1 MKKEQINCFINTR
14 EEWEYI
20 ESKFPNYEKVILTN
34 SPEVI
39 FNKSNN
45 MKIIQI
51 DKEIS
56 KKMVKFSREIGNI
69 SNKVFDKIK
78 KLNYS
83 HSLCCHFSLFILNF
97 SQIIRAALPL
107 KKEFFFQSNLIID
120 IKTKDNNVYDSL
132 KNPYLKIF
140 KGSKKL
146 IVKEIYLKDKKFFSK
161 LVSPPFFLR
170 NSVLGL
176 INIEFNLWRIFWRL
190 FPKYLSNGIFLVGV
204 DGYFVRETLI
214 NLSRKGYSFKQLQRP
229 DINLSRIDKKKYE
242 KFIKVILPFKT
253 FLFKWLDQ
261 YIAKKIYKIFLNDLS
276 IFLTNFEHNEKYWN
290 KILSKF
296 PKKSIKGLIST
307 HLLLKPFHA
316 IGDSFINKKI
326 PIFNFQHGHTRELN
340 NRSCIYY
347 KWDSIVEPIG
357 DKIFTYTK
365 LCQDL
370 SNKTKCIRGNFEAVG
385 TPKIYQRRKH
395 LFYKSKYDVIY
406 VSTNFFTGMKVN
418 TQHRD
423 WDDCKKMNFEI
434 DLIKKIFEKINKKI
448 LYKNYPL
455 AGNLSDCIL
464 KDKISSVNN
473 IKLIKKNYDLIY
485 FLRKRRIII
494 TSGASGT
501 LGYCVLSNMPLI
513 YIDHKNYTPLRT
525 DLIPLFK
532 KSFFY
537 FNASDKFFFLKL
549 REFLNMPIKRI
560 YDLWNQKKKSRDKS
574 IKNFFSINT
583 KTAGK
588 EACNKIL
595 NYKY

>member
-1 MKKEQINCFINTR
+1 MKKERINCFINTN
-14 EEWEYI
+14 EEWKYI
-20 ESKFPNYEKVILTN
+20 ESKFPNHKKLIFTN
-34 SPEVI
+34 SPEII
-39 FNKSNN
+39 FNKSINT
-45 MKIIQI
+45 KIIQI

-56 KKMVKFSREIGNI
+56 TKMIEFTKEIGSI
-69 SNKVFDKIK
+69 SNKIFNNIK

-83 HSLCCHFSLFILNF
+83 HSLCCHFSLFILF
-97 SQIIRAALPL
+97 CSQIIRAALPL

-120 IKTKDNNVYDSL
+120 IKTNDNNVYDSL

-176 INIEFNLWRIFWRL
+176 INMEYNFWRIFWNL
-190 FPKYLSNGIFLVGV
+190 FPKYFSKGIFLVGV
-204 DGYFVRETLI
+204 EGNFVRETLI
-214 NLSRKGYSFKQLQRP
+214 YLSRRGYSFKQLQRP
-229 DINLSRIDKKKYE
+229 KTNLSAINKNKYK
-242 KFIKVILPFKT
+242 KFIKIISPIKI
-253 FLFKWLDQ
+253 FLFKWLDP
-261 YIAKKIYKIFLNDLS
+261 YIAKKVYKILLNDLS
-276 IFLTNFEHNEKYWN
+276 IFLINFEHNEKHWN
-290 KILSKF
+290 KSLSNF
-296 PKKSIKGLIST
+296 PKKTIKGLIST

-316 IGDSFINKKI
+316 IGDFFINKKI
-326 PIFNFQHGHTRELN
+326 PIFNFQHGHTRELSS
-340 NRSCIYY
+340 RDDIYF
-347 KWDSIVEPIG
+347 KWDPIVEPIG

-365 LCQDL
+365 FCQDS

-406 VSTNFFTGMKVN
+406 VSTNLFTGMKLN
-418 TQHRD
+418 MRNRN

-434 DLIKKIFEKINKKI
+434 NLIKKIFKKINKKI
-448 LYKNYPL
+448 LYKSYPV

-464 KDKISSVNN
+464 NDEISSIKN

-485 FLRKRRIII
+485 FLKKRRIII
-494 TSGASGT
+494 TSGATGT
-501 LGYCVLSNMPLI
+501 LGYCVLSHMPLI
-513 YIDHKNYTPLRT
+513 YIDHKNYMPLRP

-537 FNASDKFFFLKL
+537 FNTSDKHFFPKLK
-549 REFLNMPIKRI
+549 EFLNMPIKRI
-560 YDLWNQKKKSRDKS
+560 YLLWNQKKKSRDKS
-574 IKNFFSINT
+574 IKNVFSINT

-595 NYKY
+595 SYKY